1 MCEKLNMKAYLDLIM
16 HTQILLQQGIF
27 DHLSDAEKSMI
38 HHQLIYGNENPR
50 GCKSIFR
57 LWRSGNYGIGFE
69 QLQLLQKTNSML
81 QKFGEQLI
89 DEDFIEQII
98 D

>member
-1 MCEKLNMKAYLDLIM
+1 MKVYFDLIV
-16 HTQILLQQGIF
+16 HTEILFQHGIF
-27 DHLSDAEKSMI
+27 DHLSDAEKSMV
-38 HHQLIYGNENPR
+38 HHQLLYGHENPA

-57 LWRSGNYGIGFE
+57 LWRSGNFGIGFE

-81 QKFGEQLI
+81 QKFGERLI
-89 DEDFIEQII
+89 DEDFIEEIT